1 MKTAIIDVGSNTI
14 RLSVYN
20 TFEDGT
26 FELLFSKKETAGLAG
41 YIRHGK
47 MSQSGIEKAC
57 GVLQSFQS
65 LLHLLEVEVLHVFA
79 TASLRNIINTDEAI
93 HRIYQETGILVDVIS
108 GKLEANLG
116 CCGALDPL
124 RPEKAAIFDIG
135 GGSTGLVEVRS
146 HEIYS
151 SQSLAMGSLNLFN
164 LFVSRIWP
172 KDKELEKMTR
182 CIQETFRQADLPE
195 RKLDRIYGIGGTA
208 RAALRIINDYFG
220 KDSDCRAFSKEELS
234 EITNLL
240 LERNSR
246 TRELILNNCPDR
258 VHTVIPG
265 ILILNTLSGYLAKDE
280 IRISK
285 YGVREGYLCHRVL
298 KNTI

>member
-41 YIRHGK
+41 YIRHGR
-47 MSQSGIEKAC
+47 MSRSGIEKAC
-57 GVLQSFQS
+57 AVLQSFQT
-65 LLHLLEVEVLHVFA
+65 LLHLLEVSDLHVFA

-93 HRIYQETGILVDVIS
+93 HLIYQETGILVDVIS

-116 CCGALDPL
+116 CCGALDPC
-124 RPEKAAIFDIG
+124 RPEKGAIFDIG
-135 GGSTGLVEVRS
+135 GGSTELVEVRG

-151 SQSLAMGSLNLFN
+151 SQSLSMGSLNLFN
-164 LFVSRIWP
+164 LFVSKIWP

-182 CIQETFRQADLPE
+182 YIEENLRQADLPE

-220 KDSDCRAFSKEELS
+220 KESDCRAFSKEELS

-246 TRELILNNCPDR
+246 TRDLILNHCPDR

-265 ILILNTLSGYLAKDE
+265 ILIMNTLSGYLAKDE

-285 YGVREGYLCHRVL
+285 YGVREGYLCHRIL

>member
-108 GKLEANLG
+108 GTLEGNLG

-124 RPEKAAIFDIG
+124 RPEKAAIF
-135 GGSTGLVEVRS
+135 
-146 HEIYS
+146 
-151 SQSLAMGSLNLFN
+151 
-164 LFVSRIWP
+164 
-172 KDKELEKMTR
+172 
-182 CIQETFRQADLPE
+182 
-195 RKLDRIYGIGGTA
+195 GIGGTA

>member
-1 MKTAIIDVGSNTI
+1 MIELVVLDV
-14 RLSVYN
+14 
-20 TFEDGT
+20 DGT
-26 FELLFSKKETAGLAG
+26 TVDSHFLLDA
-41 YIRHGK
+41 
-47 MSQSGIEKAC
+47 
-57 GVLQSFQS
+57 LQ
-65 LLHLLEVEVLHVFA
+65 EAHV
-79 TASLRNIINTDEAI
+79 TRYGQKIP
-93 HRIYQETGILVDVIS
+93 QE
-108 GKLEANLG
+108 
-116 CCGALDPL
+116 
-124 RPEKAAIFDIG
+124 
-135 GGSTGLVEVRS
+135 
-146 HEIYS
+146 
-151 SQSLAMGSLNLFN
+151 
-164 LFVSRIWP
+164 
-172 KDKELEKMTR
+172 
-182 CIQETFRQADLPE
+182 
-195 RKLDRIYGIGGTA
+195 KLDRIYGIGGTA